1 MEKIDSNEKYVPKGL
16 LTTRNIIVLII
27 GLLTAFNTLWTGMT
41 SNKLE
46 IQSKTLEQALRKK
59 EFENELRFRV
69 FEEVKK
75 AISGA
80 KSDSSMRDVVSVIV
94 DQMLI
99 DDTAFQERMK
109 TILMASRNT
118 PERIKDEIRN
128 SDQFKVE
135 QQQLVLQAQKSPDNT
150 EVVSANSRVK
160 FRVDVF
166 YLEDKLNESSARAE
180 TVRAKVKAK
189 FPNYDVRVRLL
200 PRSVNASQGYRIDSN
215 QVRFEGSEKNLATE
229 IKQLLESANILP
241 DNILNMMQTTYST
254 PNYVSVFIL

>member
-1 MEKIDSNEKYVPKGL
+1 MEKIDSSEKYVPKGL

-27 GLLTAFNTLWTGMT
+27 GLLTAFNTLWTGIT

-59 EFENELRFRV
+59 EFENELRFKV

-75 AISGA
+75 AISGD

-118 PERIKDEIRN
+118 PKQIKDEIRN
-128 SDQFKVE
+128 SDQFKIE
-135 QQQLVLQAQKSPDNT
+135 QQQLVMQVQKSPDNT
-150 EVVSANSRVK
+150 KAISTNSGVK
-160 FRVDVF
+160 YRIDVF

-180 TVRAKVKAK
+180 TVRNKLKARY
-189 FPNYDVRVRLL
+189 PGYDVRVRLL

-215 QVRFEGSEKNLATE
+215 QIRFEGSEKNLATE
-229 IKQLLESANILP
+229 IKGLLESSDILP
-241 DNILNMMQTTYST
+241 NNKLKMMQTTYST

>member
-1 MEKIDSNEKYVPKGL
+1 MEKIDSSEQYVPKGL
-16 LTTRNIIVLII
+16 LSTRNIIVLII
-27 GLLTAFNTLWTGMT
+27 GLLTAFNTFWTGIT

-118 PERIKDEIRN
+118 PEQIKDEIRN
-128 SDQFKVE
+128 SDQFKIE
-135 QQQLVLQAQKSPDNT
+135 QQQLALQVQKSPDNIKT
-150 EVVSANSRVK
+150 ISTNSSVK
-160 FRVDVF
+160 YRIDVF

-180 TVRAKVKAK
+180 AIRAKVKAK
-189 FPNYDVRVRLL
+189 YPNYDVRVRLL
-200 PRSVNASQGYRIDSN
+200 PRSVNASTGYRIDSN
-215 QVRFEGSEKNLATE
+215 QVRFEGSERSVANA
-229 IKQLLESANILP
+229 IKGLIESSDILP
-241 DNILNMMQTTYST
+241 DNKLNMLQTTYIT
-254 PNYVSVFIL
+254 PDYVSVFIL